1 MNNYQELII
10 FLQTGMPEYPELDYG
25 VKLAGL
31 MRVPVRFFCM
41 QQRGSAAKLK
51 KAAEAGSKMLE
62 ENGLTAEVVWV
73 NGSLVEVMEQAV
85 LSYPQAMVLFSDRYG
100 TAWQRLSR
108 TIRFRHI
115 MAEVSSPLLRVRDT
129 CWPLK
134 EILVCSGGFAY
145 TIRLEKLAIRLA
157 QLSGA
162 KLSILHVVEPI
173 TLDYSL
179 AREVHDHWENLIET
193 DTPQARHLKQ
203 VLAAANTAGVEAE
216 VKVRHGQ
223 VVDEIINEAKSGNYD
238 MVGLGSVYSSHS
250 LRGRYR
256 PDVTALVAAAVACP
270 ILTMRGKKTDTF
282 E

>member
-1 MNNYQELII
+1 MNPYKELII
-10 FLQTGMPEYPELDYG
+10 CLQAGMPEYPELDYG
-25 VKLAGL
+25 IELAGL
-31 MRVPVRFFCM
+31 MRVDVRFLCM
-41 QQRGSAAKLK
+41 RQRGSAAKLK
-51 KAAEAGSKMLE
+51 TAVQAGSKVLE
-62 ENGLTAEVVWV
+62 ENGLSAEVVWV
-73 NGSLVEVMEQAV
+73 SGSLVEVIEQAV
-85 LSYPQAMVLFSDRYG
+85 LAYPQALVLFSDRYG

-115 MAEVSSPLLRVRDT
+115 MAEVSSPLLRVRET

-162 KLSILHVVEPI
+162 KLTILHVVEPI
-173 TLDYSL
+173 TLNYSL
-179 AREVHDHWENLIET
+179 AREMQDHWENLIET
-193 DTPQARHLKQ
+193 DTPQARHLQQ
-203 VLAAANTAGVEAE
+203 VLAAANAAGVEVE

-223 VVDEIINEAKSGNYD
+223 VVDEIITEAKSGNYD

-256 PDVTALVAAAVACP
+256 PDVTALVAAAVSCP
-270 ILTMRGKKTDTF
+270 ILTMRGKTTDTF
-282 E
+282 D

>member
-1 MNNYQELII
+1 MNPYKELII
-10 FLQTGMPEYPELDYG
+10 CLQAGMPEYPELDYG
-25 VKLAGL
+25 IKLADL
-31 MRVPVRFFCM
+31 MRIDIRFLCM
-41 QQRGSAAKLK
+41 RQRGSAAKLK
-51 KAAEAGSKMLE
+51 TAVQAGSKVLE
-62 ENGLTAEVVWV
+62 ENGLSAEVVWV
-73 NGSLVEVMEQAV
+73 SGSLVEVIEQAV
-85 LSYPQAMVLFSDRYG
+85 LAYPQALVLFSDLYG

-115 MAEVSSPLLRVRDT
+115 MADVSSPLLRVRET

-162 KLSILHVVEPI
+162 KLTILHVVEPI
-173 TLDYSL
+173 TLNYSL

-193 DTPQARHLKQ
+193 DTPQARHLQQ
-203 VLAAANTAGVEAE
+203 VSAAAIAAGVEVE

-223 VVDEIINEAKSGNYD
+223 VVDEIINEAKSGDYD
-238 MVGLGSVYSSHS
+238 MVGLGSVYSSDS

-256 PDVTALVAAAVACP
+256 PDVTALVAAAITCP
-270 ILTMRGKKTDTF
+270 ILTMRGKTTDTF
-282 E
+282 D